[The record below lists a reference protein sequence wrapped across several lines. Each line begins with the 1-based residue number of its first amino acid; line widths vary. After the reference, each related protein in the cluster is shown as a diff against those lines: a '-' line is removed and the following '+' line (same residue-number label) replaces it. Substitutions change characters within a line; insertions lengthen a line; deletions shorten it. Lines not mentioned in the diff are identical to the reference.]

1 MNVYKFP
8 FDLQTCSIVVGSW
21 TLPIQL
27 IQMNYNYFLSS
38 SGYISNS
45 IWTLQKNINIFV
57 QNTTRLSSQY
67 LASDI
72 YFQGTVQRK
81 PMHYVMNN
89 VYPCLI
95 LNVITL
101 YTFTFPFALQASL
114 SKYTYNY
121 FISFQ

>member
-27 IQMNYNYFLSS
+27 IQMNYNSFLSS

-81 PMHYVMNN
+81 PMYYIMNN